1 LTSARISGIVVF
13 FPTEKEEHMSI
24 KEMLTERLP
33 GIIIESVMDVDG
45 ADSAM
50 VAADPFVLLICDDLD
65 IAGTYLIG
73 LYDQAEW
80 EDGGDAVLWIENVA
94 VDALC
99 DMVAKVCDDPS
110 GVSFLEHAEKE
121 LWRYATQDGSAGR
134 HPSSRSGVLN

>member
-1 LTSARISGIVVF
+1 MTSARISGIVVF

-33 GIIIESVMDVDG
+33 GIIIESVMDDDG

-50 VAADPFVLLICDDLD
+50 IAADPYVLLICDDLD

-80 EDGGDAVLWIENVA
+80 EDGGDAVLWVENIET
-94 VDALC
+94 DALC

-121 LWRYATQDGSAGR
+121 LWRSVARDSSASR
-134 HPSSRSGVLN
+134 HPSARDGVLN

>member
-1 LTSARISGIVVF
+1 MEGAV
-13 FPTEKEEHMSI
+13 SI

-33 GIIIESVMDVDG
+33 GIIVESVMDVDG

-50 VAADPFVLLICDDLD
+50 IAADPFVLLICDDLD
-65 IAGTYLIG
+65 IAGTYLLG

-80 EDGGDAVLWIENVA
+80 EDGGDAVLWIENIQT
-94 VDALC
+94 DALC

-121 LWRYATQDGSAGR
+121 LWRHATRNDSAGR